1 MASKITIRVVSFLIY
16 STLGFVL
23 ILFYPQA
30 TGILIFGFFVMM
42 AKFRNTDKIMAV
54 HEAAEKKETNT
65 HQQQI
70 TYSHQYSR
78 NKTESINAVKDKP
91 LSEAEKNVLYGK

>member
-1 MASKITIRVVSFLIY
+1 MASRITIRVVTFLVY

-30 TGILIFGFFVMM
+30 TGILIFVFFVMM
-42 AKFRNTDKIMAV
+42 AKFRNTDKILAAR
-54 HEAAEKKETNT
+54 EAAWEKETDT

-70 TYSHQYSR
+70 TYSQQYSQ
-78 NKTESINAVKDKP
+78 NKTESRNAVKDRP